1 MDTHIAD
8 MLAKLYLT
16 YNLQTRTMALFAE
29 CCNVPIR
36 KNKIWDIVQA
46 GDLEKFKLIN
56 KTNLDIP
63 GLLKI
68 AVCNDHLEIVK
79 YMMNLWNI
87 DPDEFYIHT
96 FKDGRILTMIECT
109 LSWIASFNGSVNI
122 LKYLIDI
129 KANIKK
135 QYEYPLDDSGEEQL
149 RDIES
154 PLYIAQSNNQTEII
168 ELFAKFVADM

>member
-8 MLAKLYLT
+8 MLAKLYVT
-16 YNLQTRTMALFAE
+16 YNLQTRTMALLAE

-96 FKDGRILTMIECT
+96 FKDERILTVIECT

-135 QYEYPLDDSGEEQL
+135 QYEDEYRL

-168 ELFAKFVADM
+168 ELFAKFEFPKI